1 VELSERDHWLS
12 FLPWPQALRGEVY
25 LARKDPARA
34 AETLEQAFA
43 RACQLGDP
51 CWEGMSARGLAL
63 TAEAGGETDRAFET
77 LLDAR
82 ARSKRLADPYVWLEA
97 HILDALCVLGRR
109 HGHPGSRRWA
119 DDMRELT
126 SRTGMRELSVRA
138 LLHSAALGESGAAT
152 AAALL
157 AGDVDNPALHA
168 LL

>member
-1 VELSERDHWLS
+1 VH
-12 FLPWPQALRGEVY
+12 

-34 AETLEQAFA
+34 ADTLEQAFA

-63 TAEAGGETDRAFET
+63 VAEATGETERAFET

-82 ARSKRLADPYVWLEA
+82 VRSNRLADPYVWLEA
-97 HILDALCVLGRR
+97 HILDALCGLGRR
-109 HGHPGSRRWA
+109 HEHPDTQLWVDS
-119 DDMRELT
+119 MRELT
-126 SRTGMRELSVRA
+126 TRTGMRELTVRA
-138 LLHSAALGESGAAT
+138 MLHSAALGNPGDAS

-157 AGDVDNPALHA
+157 AARIDNPVLMA